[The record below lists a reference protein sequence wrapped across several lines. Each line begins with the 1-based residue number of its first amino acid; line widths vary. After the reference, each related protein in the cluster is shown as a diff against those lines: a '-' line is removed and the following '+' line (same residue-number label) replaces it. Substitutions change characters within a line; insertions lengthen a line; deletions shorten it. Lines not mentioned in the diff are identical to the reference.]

1 MFLRL
6 STGHTDDIY
15 DFFCVCNLILVSASK
30 NPVEN
35 CIYFVFK
42 FFSCSSATHTHTA
55 RAKNDQKQFG
65 DCFVQMEN
73 VGLQKYGYNIAIA
86 RL

>member
-1 MFLRL
+1 MISTIFSVCVISSLFLPQKILLRIAFI
-6 STGHTDDIY
+6 SFSS
-15 DFFCVCNLILVSASK
+15 FFLAALL
-30 NPVEN
+30 
-35 CIYFVFK
+35 
-42 FFSCSSATHTHTA
+42 HTHTA